1 MVRYQFLYAFCA
13 HSLYRIFMTISSLL
27 FDELL
32 FFLHF
37 CYDSDTDYEKTWLER
52 IINLEIQK
60 NSDKY
65 KLRAKNPQGGMGVD
79 NNLEASEWVEQV
91 RNLNMEHSLSTGK
104 TKKFKIDVFGC
115 QMNERDSETIAG
127 MLTDMGF
134 EEVPQDAF
142 ADIIVFVT
150 CCVRENAEERIYGHI
165 GALAKECEEKGS
177 FIVACGCMMQQP
189 HVVEKIK
196 KSYRNVKIVFG
207 THNVHTFPEL
217 LYRYLTKR
225 KRLFEVWEK
234 ADKIV
239 EELPIKR
246 TDKHKAWVSIILG
259 CNNFCTYCIVP
270 HVRGRERSRNMDDI
284 LAEIRA
290 LAKDGCKEITLLGQ
304 NVNSFGND
312 IGEKDLFAKLLYAIE
327 DIEGIERVRFMTSH
341 PKDLSDSLIDAMKN
355 CKKVCN
361 HLHLPFQAGSTR
373 ILEKM
378 NRKYTKEHYLNLV
391 EKIKKALPDIALT
404 TDIIVGFPG
413 ETDEDFEETLDVV
426 RKVGFDAAYMF
437 IYSPRKGT
445 PAAKLEQTTP
455 SDVISKRFKRLLDLQ
470 TEISTVLA
478 KKVEGKTVEV
488 LVDGPSKQ
496 NPEMLSGRT
505 RTNRLVNFKAE
516 GIEKGELVDVEI
528 IRAGAFWLEGR
539 GGNKR
544 G

>member
-1 MVRYQFLYAFCA
+1 L
-13 HSLYRIFMTISSLL
+13 
-27 FDELL
+27 D
-32 FFLHF
+32 
-37 CYDSDTDYEKTWLER
+37 
-52 IINLEIQK
+52 IQK
-60 NSDKY
+60 NSDKF
-65 KLRAKNPQGGMGVD
+65 KLRTKNTQGGMGVD

-91 RNLNMEHSLSTGK
+91 RNLNMEYSITTGK
-104 TKKFKIDVFGC
+104 IKKFKIDVFGC

-134 EEVPQDAF
+134 EEVSSDTP
-142 ADIIVFVT
+142 ADIIVFIT
-150 CCVRENAEERIYGHI
+150 CCVRENAEGRIYGHI
-165 GALAKECEEKGS
+165 GAIAKECEENGS
-177 FIVACGCMMQQP
+177 FIVACGCMMQQT

-196 KSYRNVKIVFG
+196 KSYHNVKIVFG

-217 LYRYLTKR
+217 LYRYMTKR
-225 KRLFEVWEK
+225 KRVFDVWEK

-246 TDKHKAWVSIILG
+246 SDKHKAWVSIILG

-270 HVRGRERSRNMDDI
+270 HVRGRERSRNIEDI
-284 LAEIRA
+284 LAEIKA
-290 LAKDGCKEITLLGQ
+290 LSIDGCKEITLLGQ

-312 IGEKDLFAKLLYAIE
+312 IGEKNLFAKLLYAIE

-361 HLHLPFQAGSTR
+361 HLHLPFQSGSTA

-391 EKIKKALPDIALT
+391 EKIKKEIPDIALT

-413 ETDEDFEETLDVV
+413 ETEEDFQETLDVV
-426 RKVGFDAAYMF
+426 KKVGFDAAYMF

-445 PAAKLEQTTP
+445 PAEKFEQNTP
-455 SDVISKRFKRLLDLQ
+455 SEVISDRFKRLLDLQ
-470 TEISTVLA
+470 TDIATELA
-478 KKVEGKTVEV
+478 KKIEGKTMEV
-488 LVDGPSKQ
+488 LVDGQSKQ
-496 NPEMLSGRT
+496 NPDMLSGRT

-516 GIEKGELVDVEI
+516 GTEKGELVDVEI

-539 GGNKR
+539 GGK
-544 G
+544 